1 MTARPALARCTGAP
15 PASAHRLASP
25 ACQPS
30 PTFGGEGPPRI
41 FLGTCLC
48 RHARR
53 RRRARH
59 AAAIRPD
66 RRRAR
71 PAPRPRRHLGGRRRH
86 RRRADG
92 AGPRRTWPRPRRP
105 FPWRRHVGPGRARVR
120 PAFPVT
126 KGQTGWAAVGCACAE
141 KVWGYRR
148 LRCPVGER
156 WLSAICAGW
165 VARCLWACVRLPR
178 RACEAIRVECARV
191 CAAGGTGR
199 SRTEHTKQVKI
210 NRSSDFSSDVTR
222 GRFTARA
229 VTAIRICPGAT
240 P

>member
-1 MTARPALARCTGAP
+1 MALRGTATSTPRQATSTLQGPCPSTPGPGGATPAGCLSPSPASSGAILTARPALARCTGAP

-30 PTFGGEGPPRI
+30 PTFGGEGAPRI

-126 KGQTGWAAVGCACAE
+126 KGQNGMGGRGMCLCGKGLGLLPAAV
-141 KVWGYRR
+141 
-148 LRCPVGER
+148 
-156 WLSAICAGW
+156 S
-165 VARCLWACVRLPR
+165 
-178 RACEAIRVECARV
+178 
-191 CAAGGTGR
+191 GG
-199 SRTEHTKQVKI
+199 
-210 NRSSDFSSDVTR
+210 
-222 GRFTARA
+222 
-229 VTAIRICPGAT
+229 
-240 P
+240 